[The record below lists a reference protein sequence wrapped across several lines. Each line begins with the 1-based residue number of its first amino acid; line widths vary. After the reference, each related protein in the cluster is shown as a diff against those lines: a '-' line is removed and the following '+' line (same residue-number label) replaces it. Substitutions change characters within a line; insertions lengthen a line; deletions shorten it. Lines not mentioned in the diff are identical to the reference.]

1 MKKMCLILSAVLLMQ
16 GLLMGGCAVNRM
28 QDETST
34 ESTILTD
41 SLENTGSEPTNPTAS
56 GSLPSESTQP
66 TETEPAV
73 SETED
78 TQPVETLPTETQPP
92 ATEPP
97 VTEPPETQPP
107 ETEPPVTEPPETEP
121 PATVPVNADEYIG
134 SLYTREQLLQM
145 DNTLTGYGPGRT
157 SGGVRPSGAVRAQ
170 NSVGQ
175 YDAFFVAEDTNV
187 IYLTFDC
194 GYEYNNL
201 TASILDTLK
210 EKNVRAVF
218 FVTMYYVQKN
228 PQLVQRMIDEGH
240 TVGNHSNNHISMPT
254 LGIDE
259 MAYEIQSLSD
269 YMQANF
275 GYQMHLF
282 RPPKGEYSVRS
293 LALTQSLG
301 YSTVQW
307 SFAYADWN
315 TDNQPQ
321 PADALELIT
330 GSAHNGAIYLLH
342 AVSATNASILGDVID
357 NLRSQGYSLELLG
370 A

>member
-16 GLLMGGCAVNRM
+16 SLLMGGCAVNRM
-28 QDETST
+28 QDEAST

-56 GSLPSESTQP
+56 GPLSSESTHP
-66 TETEPAV
+66 AETEPAV

-78 TQPVETLPTETQPP
+78 TQPVETLPAE
-92 ATEPP
+92 TEPP
-97 VTEPPETQPP
+97 VTEPPVTQPPETEPP
-107 ETEPPVTEPPETEP
+107 ETEPPVTEPPATEP
-121 PATVPVNADEYIG
+121 VNSDEYIG
-134 SLYTREQLLQM
+134 SLYTRGQLLQM
-145 DNTLTGYGPGRT
+145 DNTLSQYGPG
-157 SGGVRPSGAVRAQ
+157 SSYGGFRPGGAVRAQ
-170 NSVGQ
+170 NSLGQ

-210 EKNVRAVF
+210 QKDVKAVF
-218 FVTMYYVQKN
+218 FVTMHYVQSN

-240 TVGNHSNNHISMPT
+240 IVGNHSNNHISMPT
-254 LGIDE
+254 LSIDE
-259 MAYEIQSLSD
+259 MAYQIQSLSD
-269 YMQANF
+269 YVQAKF
-275 GYQMHLF
+275 GYEMHLF
-282 RPPKGEYSVRS
+282 RPPKGEYSVRA
-293 LALTQSLG
+293 LALAQSLG

-307 SFAYADWN
+307 SFAYADWS

-330 GSAHNGAIYLLH
+330 GSAHNGAIFLLH
-342 AVSATNASILGDVID
+342 AVSETNAAILGDVID
-357 NLRSQGYSLELLG
+357 NLRSQGYSLELFG